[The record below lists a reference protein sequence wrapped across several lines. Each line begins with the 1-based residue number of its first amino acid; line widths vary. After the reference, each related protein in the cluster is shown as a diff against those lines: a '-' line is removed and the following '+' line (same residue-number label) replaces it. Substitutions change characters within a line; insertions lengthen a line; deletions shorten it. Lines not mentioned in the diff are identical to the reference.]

1 MKRAT
6 FALRLFA
13 SPGSRITG
21 FTPVEDLTRVRQNRL
36 WFTNRTRCAMT
47 ADILRL
53 NDAEADAISDE
64 AMNPISVEELTAMR
78 DRALRSASQPPVL
91 HRFPIDIF
99 PKWLQAYCH
108 EVAASIE
115 VPVDPV
121 GFVLLGMPSAAYGTH
136 LRVKPKP
143 GFEKCCHDFFFLIAP
158 VSLGKSPIFSHLQA
172 PLADALLAARELLP
186 IAGLVINR
194 VWGFPASRLDVLRC

>member
-1 MKRAT
+1 MGHLGVVVPNVEIDQLLE
-6 FALRLFA
+6 LREAFEGMQVQPLMTE
-13 SPGSRITG
+13 R
-21 FTPVEDLTRVRQNRL
+21 TPECLDHGV
-36 WFTNRTRCAMT
+36 
-47 ADILRL
+47 
-53 NDAEADAISDE
+53 AEAD
-64 AMNPISVEELTAMR
+64 LHLGKHTA
-78 DRALRSASQPPVL
+78 DDAVGHQLVDSGI
-91 HRFPIDIF
+91 H
-99 PKWLQAYCH
+99 
-108 EVAASIE
+108 